1 MASTSAGIHEGLSCA
16 RPRVVCAQ
24 RRRAYQKFD
33 PASAPRCRCFSGT
46 IRAAVANPTDPLDL
60 LVGKSFGSGL
70 IPTPIRG
77 SAQYSFHGLCL
88 DEAFDGSVNHH
99 IDADRRAP
107 SDHADPAHQT
117 IPSNSS
123 QHPQQ
128 PRNANR
134 RRTSRTNRSRLADEL
149 TVQLRDLDG
158 VPARSP
164 SNADHEIGIHASWTP
179 SRLRIRS
186 PETQ

>member
-1 MASTSAGIHEGLSCA
+1 MASASAGNHEGLSCE

-24 RRRAYQKFD
+24 RLRAISKIRSSIG
-33 PASAPRCRCFSGT
+33 PGVAGASRALSALRLRTLTIHWTCWSGS
-46 IRAAVANPTDPLDL
+46 PL
-60 LVGKSFGSGL
+60 GR

-107 SDHADPAHQT
+107 SDQADPAHQT

-128 PRNANR
+128 WRNA
-134 RRTSRTNRSRLADEL
+134 TNRLVEHLARTAGDSP
-149 TVQLRDLDG
+149 TSLRCG
-158 VPARSP
+158 FG
-164 SNADHEIGIHASWTP
+164 N
-179 SRLRIRS
+179 
-186 PETQ
+186 